1 MTELGTTT
9 LGRTYLGQTLTVI
22 GTGAAT
28 SLDSSQF
35 QSRSLTPTSEST
47 LNTNTVTP
55 TVDGTRSVQ
64 PVILDATATEKR
76 LASALIALKE
86 S

>member
-1 MTELGTTT
+1 MAELGTTT
-9 LGRTYLGQTLTVI
+9 LGRTLLGQTVTVI

-47 LNTNTVTP
+47 LDTNTVTS
-55 TVDGTRSVQ
+55 T
-64 PVILDATATEKR
+64 IN
-76 LASALIALKE
+76 E

>member
-1 MTELGTTT
+1 MPELGTTT
-9 LGRTYLGQTLTVI
+9 LGRTYLSQTLTVI

-35 QSRSLTPTSEST
+35 QSRSVTPTSEST
-47 LNTNTVTP
+47 LNTNTVTS
-55 TVDGTRSVQ
+55 T
-64 PVILDATATEKR
+64 IN
-76 LASALIALKE
+76 E